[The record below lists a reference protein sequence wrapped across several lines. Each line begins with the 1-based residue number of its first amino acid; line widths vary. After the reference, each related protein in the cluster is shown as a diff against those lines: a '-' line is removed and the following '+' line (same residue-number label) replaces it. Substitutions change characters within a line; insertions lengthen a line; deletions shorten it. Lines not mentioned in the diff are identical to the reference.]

1 MSQRMEGLASP
12 PSSPYLH
19 GKRYLP
25 LKDHYKCNFLP
36 KRLAQVALKAEES
49 SLSHHVLDKM
59 PRTDTFAWNQLIRS
73 HLAIGEIDNVMYIY
87 QQMLIRG
94 VCPDKHTIP
103 RILAAS
109 RLSNSLFLGRQVHA
123 HAVKL
128 GIFYEDYVITALMK
142 MYGHLDGAQTVK
154 QVFNMSSAAKN
165 SVFGTLLISMYLKE
179 NKPRLAVNMFYQMV
193 NLGVEID
200 AVAIMTAVGACSML
214 QSLQEGRKV
223 HGIAKTCGL
232 ESHVL
237 VCNSLLKM
245 YLECGSIDNAREIFD
260 GMSSRDSISWTEMI
274 RGYVKKGGF
283 NEGLKLFKKMM
294 SEGIRPDPPAV
305 SSILPACARMT
316 AHKQG
321 KEIHGYLIRNGVEMN
336 ITVENALIDMCVK
349 SGSIESASKI
359 FSGMT
364 TKDAISWT
372 IMIYGYGLH
381 GQGAHGV
388 ELFYE
393 MQKNNLEIDEVAYS
407 SVLYACVV
415 ASLVEQGKMIFS
427 FIRRPN
433 VRHYALMVLLLVRAG
448 LFSEAKIFIEENK
461 IGQHIEVVRAL
472 LDGCRNHRNVKSGKI
487 IIERLCDLEPL
498 NADNYILLSNW
509 YASNAKWDKV
519 DNLKETI
526 RDMGLLP
533 KRAYSWIEFHNKI
546 HVFGTGD
553 VSHPRSEYL
562 YWKLQCLMKEMEQQG
577 YAFDTDFSL
586 HDVDEERECIPVG
599 HSEMLAISF
608 GLISTQSSTIRIT
621 KNSHVC
627 RNCHEMGKF
636 ISRVEGREII
646 LKDPNCFHHF
656 KDGHCSCGD
665 LW

>member
-1 MSQRMEGLASP
+1 MEALASP
-12 PSSPYLH
+12 QLPAYLNP
-19 GKRYLP
+19 KKNLS
-25 LKDHYKCNFLP
+25 LKEHSRCNFFP
-36 KRLAQVALKAEES
+36 KLHAQVASKSKDL

-59 PRTDTFAWNQLIRS
+59 PMTNTFAWNHLIRT

-94 VCPDKHTIP
+94 VVPDKHTIP
-103 RILAAS
+103 RILAAT

-128 GIFYEDYVITALMK
+128 GISYEDYVITALMK
-142 MYGHLDGAQTVK
+142 MYGHLDSAKTVK
-154 QVFNMSSAAKN
+154 QVFNTSSVGK
-165 SVFGTLLISMYLKE
+165 SSIFGTLLISMYLKE
-179 NKPRLAVNMFYQMV
+179 NKPRLAIDMFYQMV
-193 NLGVEID
+193 TLGAEID
-200 AVAIMTAVGACSML
+200 AVAIMTAVGACGML
-214 QSLQEGRKV
+214 QSLHEGRKV
-223 HGIAKTCGL
+223 HEIAKSYGL
-232 ESHVL
+232 ETHVL

-245 YLECGSIDNAREIFD
+245 YVDCGSIENAREIFD
-260 GMSSRDSISWTEMI
+260 GMPSKDSISWTELI
-274 RGYVKKGGF
+274 RGYVKIGGF

-294 SEGIRPDPPAV
+294 SEGIRPDPLAV
-305 SSILPACARMT
+305 SSILPACARVT

-336 ITVENALIDMCVK
+336 VTVENALIDMYVK

-364 TKDAISWT
+364 FKDAISWT
-372 IMIYGYGLH
+372 IMVYGYSLH
-381 GQGAHGV
+381 GQGARGV
-388 ELFYE
+388 ELFHE

-415 ASLVEQGKMIFS
+415 ANFVEEGKKIFS

-433 VRHYALMVLLLVRAG
+433 VRHYALMVLLLARSG
-448 LFSEAKIFIEENK
+448 FFNEAKIFIEENR

-472 LDGCRNHRNVKSGKI
+472 LDGCRNHRNVKAGKKI
-487 IIERLCDLEPL
+487 MEQLCDLEPL
-498 NADNYILLSNW
+498 NPDNYILLENW
-509 YASNAKWDKV
+509 YAANAKWDWVDKV
-519 DNLKETI
+519 KGTI
-526 RDMGLLP
+526 RDMGLVP
-533 KRAYSWIEFHNKI
+533 KRAYSWIELRNKI

-553 VSHPRSEYL
+553 VSHPRSEKL
-562 YWKLQCLMKEMEQQG
+562 YWELQCLMTKIKENG
-577 YAFDTDFSL
+577 YAFDADFSL
-586 HDVDEERECIPVG
+586 HDVDEERECIPMG

-608 GLISTQSSTIRIT
+608 GLISTQKSTIRIT

-627 RNCHEMGKF
+627 QNCHEMAKV
-636 ISRVEGREII
+636 ISRLEAREII